1 MELRE
6 YSIQNLLENLLSLEG
21 RLIPIFLNEWKAISR
36 AADSCKYPKKRG

>member
-6 YSIQNLLENLLSLEG
+6 YSIQSLLENLLSLEG
-21 RLIPIFLNEWKAISR
+21 GLIQIFLNELKVISR